1 MTIVFSA
8 FYFEYIHS
16 VILLVA
22 KMGKLAQ
29 FPMRYTT
36 GHGQVRSN
44 TINFSDEEEW
54 KEGLVDHR
62 QVSQEE
68 AHKLEA
74 DVE

>member
-1 MTIVFSA
+1 MTIVFSV

-16 VILLVA
+16 LIFLSQTWANWPHSRCDIPQDTVKYGVIL
-22 KMGKLAQ
+22 
-29 FPMRYTT
+29 
-36 GHGQVRSN
+36 
-44 TINFSDEEEW
+44 FSDEEEW